1 MKRVL
6 ITGIA
11 GLLGSNLALHFMK
24 KAELFGILNK
34 SKVSIPNIL
43 LLNGD
48 IQNKDK
54 ITGILRDIRPDIIM
68 HCAAETNVDYC
79 EENRRHAYRL
89 NATATKYLANYS
101 KMSSCKLIYIS
112 TDSIYRG
119 DRGNYR
125 EYEKPEPRNV
135 YAKTKLTG
143 ELSVQENAHD
153 YLILRTN
160 IYGWNAL
167 PKLSFAEWVID
178 RIGLG
183 KEKVPGFVDVVF
195 SPILVNDLA
204 EVIEKLINIGL
215 SGTYNI
221 GARDSCSKYEFAR
234 MICRIFGKDE
244 NVVRKASIKEFA
256 FKAARP
262 ENTSLNVDK
271 ISGILGVESMPTVE
285 LGLIKFKKLKETGYL
300 ANLKN
305 LAA

>member
-11 GLLGSNLALHFMK
+11 GLLGSNLALYFK
-24 KAELFGILNK
+24 EKAELFGILNRNK
-34 SKVSIPNIL
+34 ISIPNVSL
-43 LLNGD
+43 FNCD

-54 ITGILRDIRPDIIM
+54 ITGILWNIRPDIII

-79 EENRRHAYRL
+79 EENRRQAYRL
-89 NATATKYLANYS
+89 NAIATKYLANYS
-101 KMSSCKLIYIS
+101 KMSSCKLIYLS

-119 DRGNYR
+119 DRGYYL
-125 EYEKPEPRNV
+125 ETEKPEPGNV

-143 ELSVQENAHD
+143 ERSVQENAHD
-153 YLILRTN
+153 YLIFRTN
-160 IYGWNAL
+160 IYGWNVL
-167 PKLSFAEWVID
+167 PKLSLAEWVID
-178 RIGLG
+178 RIGSG
-183 KEKVPGFVDVVF
+183 KEKVPGFVDIVF
-195 SPILVNDLA
+195 SPILVNDFA
-204 EVIEKLINIGL
+204 EVIEKMINSGL

-234 MICRIFGKDE
+234 MICRLFGKDE
-244 NVVRKASIKEFA
+244 NIIRKASIKEFA
-256 FKAARP
+256 FKAPRP

>member
-11 GLLGSNLALHFMK
+11 GLLGSNLALFFREK
-24 KAELFGILNK
+24 TELFGILNRN
-34 SKVSIPNIL
+34 KVSMPNVPL
-43 LLNGD
+43 FNCD

-54 ITGILRDIRPDIIM
+54 ITGILSDIRPDIII

-89 NATATKYLANYS
+89 NAIATKYLANYS
-101 KMSSCKLIYIS
+101 KMSSCKLIYLS

-119 DRGNYR
+119 DRGYYLETEN
-125 EYEKPEPRNV
+125 PEPRNV

-160 IYGWNAL
+160 IYGWNVL
-167 PKLSFAEWVID
+167 PKLSLAEWVID
-178 RIGLG
+178 RIGSG

-204 EVIEKLINIGL
+204 EVIEKMINSEL
-215 SGTYNI
+215 SGTYNVA
-221 GARDSCSKYEFAR
+221 ARDSCSKYEFAR
-234 MICRIFGKDE
+234 MICRLFGKDE
-244 NVVRKASIKEFA
+244 NIIRKASIKEFA

-271 ISGILGVESMPTVE
+271 ISGILGVESIPTVE
-285 LGLIKFKKLKETGYL
+285 MGLIKFKKLKETGYL